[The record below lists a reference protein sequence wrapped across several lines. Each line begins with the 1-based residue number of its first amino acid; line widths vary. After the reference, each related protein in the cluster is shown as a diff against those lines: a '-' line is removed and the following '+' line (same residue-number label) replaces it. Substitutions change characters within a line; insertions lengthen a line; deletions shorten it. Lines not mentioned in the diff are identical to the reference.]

1 MSEALRAR
9 VLAYLRT
16 HHVMTLGTQGA
27 DGPWAAAVY
36 YANAGFKLYFL
47 SSPASRHCR
56 NLAADPRAAAAIQED
71 YADWPEIKGVQ
82 LEGEVA
88 ELRDADE
95 KHARALYGEKF
106 PVVRGASGAAAA
118 LVRALQKVRWYRLTP
133 RRLWFIDNSLG
144 FGHREEIAF

>member
-1 MSEALRAR
+1 MPEALPAR

-16 HHVMTLGTQGA
+16 HRVMTLATQGA
-27 DGPWAAAVY
+27 GGPWAAAVY

-56 NLAADPRAAAAIQED
+56 NLAADPHAAAAIQED

-95 KHARALYGEKF
+95 RHARALYGEKF

-118 LVRALQKVRWYRLTP
+118 LARALEKVRWYRLTP

-144 FGHREEIAF
+144 FGHRDEIKL